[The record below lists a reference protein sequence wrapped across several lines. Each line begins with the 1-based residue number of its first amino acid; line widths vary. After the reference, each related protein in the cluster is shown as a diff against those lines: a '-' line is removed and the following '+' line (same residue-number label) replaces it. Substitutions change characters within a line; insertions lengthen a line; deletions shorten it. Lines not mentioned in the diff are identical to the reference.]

1 MQVVFRT
8 IVFALFAVVA
18 PVAVVADETPDE
30 SDTDAATS
38 ATEESTEPDLLI
50 FTEEVTVVA
59 QKREQEI
66 QEVPIS
72 TTILTRDMLLDF
84 DIFTTVMMEQKV
96 PNLRINFD
104 RLGGANAAFEIRG
117 VGHLTDGD
125 EISSQPVTVHFNQVP
140 SPFNITTGGLIFDME
155 HVEVLRGPQGDLFGL
170 NTTGGTINYLTARPT
185 STLQAGVY
193 LEAGNYRS
201 GKLEAFVS
209 GPLTGK
215 WSGRVAIA
223 SRQLT
228 DGWQTNAETGER
240 YGEID
245 LGGARVSARYAGSAV
260 LADIEAHVGWN
271 NSDPPLGRL
280 VAPFTTV
287 LGEQIEPVGG
297 WNDVGWSDTSGY
309 STTEGRPF
317 TDSGDVGM
325 TANVMW
331 NLGQMTLS
339 SVTGYQDFDRTGWFD
354 ADGSVAKEADLVRR
368 TDVRSL
374 SQEVRIASNGSDPV
388 SWMAGV
394 YAATD
399 SVENGFALDS
409 VESTVFPA
417 VPGNDTSQDR
427 DAGAVF
433 GRIEWLFSTR
443 WQLDLGLRY
452 SRERRSIFINGTQLR
467 ADPLGFLAGIYQ
479 SGDILTDSITTCLT
493 LGECTPG
500 VPYSDE
506 IDHDDWSGK
515 VNLLFALSDPWRLY
529 LSVSRGFKSGGFNDN
544 SASSSLQFLP
554 VRPERLY
561 AYELG
566 AKARLAGGALRWNN
580 ALFYYDFR
588 DQQVEDF
595 VVDPLF
601 GPLRANTNVPD
612 SELYGFETELL
623 WQIGSRL
630 ALTQGLGCTKGSFA
644 SFAGIDA
651 AAVAAQAQDP
661 DFEFYTPV
669 YVDRSGEAIGFP
681 NWQYNGMFEYLIP
694 IAQSRRV
701 RLAVDYSY
709 ESEAER
715 PGAIDRTL
723 PAFWLLNARVSY
735 RFNGGLEVGLW
746 GRNLTN
752 TEYLNFWDNS
762 LNAEVQ
768 IVGMPRT
775 FGTSL
780 RWRY

>member
-1 MQVVFRT
+1 MQVNFRAI
-8 IVFALFAVVA
+8 IVALLAVSAAV
-18 PVAVVADETPDE
+18 VVADETPDT
-30 SDTDAATS
+30 SGIDAATG
-38 ATEESTEPDLLI
+38 AAEESADPDPSI
-50 FTEEVTVVA
+50 FSEEITVVA

-72 TTILTRDMLLDF
+72 TTILTQEMLLDF
-84 DIFTTVMMEQKV
+84 DIFTTVTMEQKV

-125 EISSQPVTVHFNQVP
+125 EIASQPVTVHFNQVP

-185 STLQAGVY
+185 NTLQAGFY

-209 GPLTGK
+209 GPLAGK
-215 WSGRVAIA
+215 WSGRLAVA
-223 SRQLT
+223 SRRLT
-228 DGWQTNAETGER
+228 DGWQTNAESGER

-245 LGGARVSARYAGSAV
+245 LGGVRASTRYAGNTV

-271 NSDPPLGRL
+271 KSDPPLGRL

-287 LGEQIEPVGG
+287 LGEQIEPVVG
-297 WNDVGWSDTSGY
+297 WDDVSWSDTPGY
-309 STTEGRPF
+309 STTEDRPF
-317 TDSGDVGM
+317 IDSGDVGM

-331 NLGQMTLS
+331 NLGRTTLF
-339 SVTGYQDFDRTGWFD
+339 SVTGYEDFDRTGWFD

-368 TDVRSL
+368 TEVRSF
-374 SQEVRIASNGSDPV
+374 SQEFRIASNDTDPLY
-388 SWMAGV
+388 WMVGI

-399 SVENGFALDS
+399 SLENSFALDS

-427 DAGAVF
+427 DAWAVF
-433 GRIEWLFSTR
+433 GRVGWSFSTR

-452 SRERRSIFINGTQLR
+452 SRERLSIFIDGSQLR

-479 SGDILTDSITTCLT
+479 PGDILTDSITTCLT
-493 LGECTPG
+493 LGDCTPG
-500 VPYSDE
+500 MPYSDA
-506 IDHDDWSGK
+506 IDDDDWSGK
-515 VNLLFALSDPWRLY
+515 VNLLFAPGDPWRMY
-529 LSVSRGFKSGGFNDN
+529 LSVSRGFKSGIFNDN
-544 SASSSLQFLP
+544 SSSSSLQFLP

-561 AYELG
+561 AYEFG
-566 AKARLAGGALRWNN
+566 AKARMADGALHWNN
-580 ALFYYDFR
+580 ALFYYDFK

-601 GPLRANTNVPD
+601 GPLRANTNVPE

-623 WQIGSRL
+623 WQISRRL
-630 ALTQGLGCTKGSFA
+630 ALTQGLGYTEGSFA
-644 SFAGIDA
+644 NFAGIDA
-651 AAVAAQAQDP
+651 AAVSAQAQDP
-661 DFEFYTPV
+661 NFQFYTPV
-669 YVDRSGEAIGFP
+669 YLDRSGEAIGFP
-681 NWQYNGMFEYLIP
+681 NWQYNGMVEYWILV
-694 IAQSRRV
+694 AQRPRI

-709 ESEAER
+709 ESETNR

-746 GRNLTN
+746 GRNLTD

-780 RWRY
+780 RWSY

>member
-1 MQVVFRT
+1 MRGIFRT
-8 IVFALFAVVA
+8 IILTLLAL
-18 PVAVVADETPDE
+18 VAVAAVAEEARDA
-30 SDTDAATS
+30 SGVDAAPNP
-38 ATEESTEPDLLI
+38 AEESADPDPSV
-50 FTEEVTVVA
+50 FTEEITVVA

-72 TTILTRDMLLDF
+72 ATVLTREMLLDF
-84 DIFTTVMMEQKV
+84 DVFTTVTMEQKV

-125 EISSQPVTVHFNQVP
+125 EIASQPVTVHFNQVP

-185 STLQAGVY
+185 SSLQAGVF

-209 GPLTGK
+209 GPLAGK
-215 WSGRVAIA
+215 WSGRLAVA

-228 DGWQTNAETGER
+228 AGWQTNAETGER

-260 LADIEAHVGWN
+260 LADIEAHIGWN
-271 NSDPPLGRL
+271 KSDPPLGRL

-287 LGEQIEPVGG
+287 LGERIEPVDG
-297 WNDVGWSDTSGY
+297 WTDVGWSDTPGF
-309 STTEGRPF
+309 STTESRPF
-317 TDSGDVGM
+317 TDASDVGM

-331 NLGQMTLS
+331 NLGRMTLF
-339 SVTGYQDFDRTGWFD
+339 SVTGYQNFDRTGWFD

-368 TDVRSL
+368 TDVLSL
-374 SQEVRIASNGSDPV
+374 SQEFRIASKSTDALY
-388 SWMAGV
+388 WMAGV
-394 YAATD
+394 YVAGD
-399 SVENGFALDS
+399 RLENSYSLDS
-409 VESTVFPA
+409 GESTVFPA
-417 VPGNDTSQDR
+417 VAGNDTSQDR
-427 DAGAVF
+427 DAWAFF
-433 GRIEWLFSTR
+433 GRVEWPFSVR

-452 SRERRSIFINGTQLR
+452 SRERRSIFIEGTQLR
-467 ADPLGFLAGIYQ
+467 DDPLGFLAGSYEP
-479 SGDILTDSITTCLT
+479 GDILTDSITRCLT
-493 LGECTPG
+493 QGDCTPG
-500 VPYSDE
+500 VPYSDA
-506 IDHDDWSGK
+506 IDDDDWSGR
-515 VNLLFALSDPWRLY
+515 VNLLFAASDPWRLY

-544 SASSSLQFLP
+544 TASSSLQFLP

-566 AKARLAGGALRWNN
+566 AKARLQGGALRWNN
-580 ALFYYDFR
+580 AVFYYDFE

-601 GPLRANTNVPD
+601 GPLRANTNVPE

-623 WQIGSRL
+623 WRIGTRL
-630 ALTQGLGCTKGSFA
+630 ALTQGLGYTEGSF
-644 SFAGIDA
+644 SDFAAIDA
-651 AAVAAQAQDP
+651 AAVAAQDQEP

-669 YVDRSGEAIGFP
+669 YIDRSGEAIGFP
-681 NWQYNGMFEYLIP
+681 NWQYNGMVEYVVP
-694 IAQSRRV
+694 MAQRR
-701 RLAVDYSY
+701 RLRFAIDYSY
-709 ESEAER
+709 ESESER
-715 PGAIDRTL
+715 PGEIRRTL
-723 PAFWLLNARVSY
+723 PAFWLLNARMSY
-735 RFNGGLEVGLW
+735 RFKGGLEVGLW
-746 GRNLTN
+746 GRNLTD
-752 TEYLNFWDNS
+752 TEYLNQWDDS
-762 LNAEVQ
+762 LNAEIQ
-768 IVGMPRT
+768 IVGISRT

-780 RWRY
+780 RWTY